1 MPPRVDVA
9 TVCASSPALHRA
21 RAPRASFSAPPPA
34 PTPRSVAANAPAFT
48 KLARFSVG
56 MFAAALAAFFFFSS
70 EAVASRLPG
79 GASRGARDA
88 YGAAAAVVAT
98 NAVIVAFVWSAFSEP
113 DEDPAG
119 EGAGESAAEDARGAR
134 RAARRKA
141 E

>member
-1 MPPRVDVA
+1 
-9 TVCASSPALHRA
+9 
-21 RAPRASFSAPPPA
+21 
-34 PTPRSVAANAPAFT
+34 
-48 KLARFSVG
+48 

-113 DEDPAG
+113 DEDAAG
-119 EGAGESAAEDARGAR
+119 EGAGAAEDARGAR